1 MSDGRPTRPRTGDVW
16 RYPFVWGREA
26 ETGETEGRK
35 DRPCVVPIV
44 VTLVDGGSL
53 VYFLPIT
60 TQPPRKGQSAVE
72 VPQTE
77 LRRAGLDTDGPSW
90 VMLDEYNRD
99 RPGASYYIEP
109 NGYMGRFSPAFLDP
123 LRLRFAQL
131 VAQRATK
138 GVARDK

>member
-1 MSDGRPTRPRTGDVW
+1 MSDVRPTWPRTGDVW
-16 RYPFVWGREA
+16 RYPFVWSREA
-26 ETGETEGRK
+26 QDGETEGRK

-44 VTLVDGGSL
+44 VTAGDGGSF

-60 TQPPRKGQSAVE
+60 TQPPRKGQNAVE

-99 RPGASYYIEP
+99 RLGASYYIEP
-109 NGYMGRFSPAFLDP
+109 GGYMGRFSPAFLDP
-123 LRLRFAQL
+123 LRLRFSRL
-131 VAQRATK
+131 VAKQATTA
-138 GVARDK
+138 VARDK